1 MLTVYTTQ
9 TCAYCAM
16 VKKYLTSK
24 NVPFETVDV
33 TDDLATQELLKE
45 KTGYSG
51 VPVTTNGNEYVLG
64 FKTGELQKLLA

>member
-24 NVPFETVDV
+24 NVPFEAVDV
-33 TDDLATQELLKE
+33 TDDDAKRDELFS
-45 KTGYSG
+45 KTGMQA
-51 VPVTTNGNEYVLG
+51 VPVTTNGDDFVVG
-64 FKTGELQKLLA
+64 FQPGQLQKLFA